1 MWLGQGKITGQQPAP
16 VNPSPALKCTLI
28 KEFVLRTDARW
39 GTTARTFFN
48 KLLYEMGSV
57 GHLDRL
63 TIFLARPNGMKGNV
77 SLKAS
82 SHSRSPR

>member
-1 MWLGQGKITGQQPAP
+1 MWLGQGQIKDQRPAP
-16 VNPSPALKCTLI
+16 DNPTPALKCTLT
-28 KEFVLRTDARW
+28 KEFVLKADAHW
-39 GTTARTFFN
+39 GNKSFFN
-48 KLLYEMGSV
+48 KLQFEMGSI

-82 SHSRSPR
+82 LHSRSPR